1 MALKSWEK
9 NNSTDHVNKANY
21 HATALKF
28 LRQRANEKAE
38 IPELTEAEKLASQER
53 PSLVKVF

>member
-1 MALKSWEK
+1 M
-9 NNSTDHVNKANY
+9 STKQITTPLLVR
-21 HATALKF
+21 F